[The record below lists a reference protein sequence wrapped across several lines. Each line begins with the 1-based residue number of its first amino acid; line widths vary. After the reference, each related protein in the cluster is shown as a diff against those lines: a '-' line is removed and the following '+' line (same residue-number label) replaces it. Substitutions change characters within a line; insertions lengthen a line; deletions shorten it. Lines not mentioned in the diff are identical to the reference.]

1 MRCPEYY
8 RAEAEIASDQL
19 GLDLS
24 DEQLNELAEIMDNAA
39 DMESYATGNWV
50 ICNHFSEPDGHK
62 DRQEALQLLREL
74 AIHYVV
80 EERVHDGDGNWVF
93 EHPDR
98 ATKILCK
105 LQDYITHGRM

>member
-24 DEQLNELAEIMDNAA
+24 DKQLNDLAEIMDNAA

-50 ICNHFSEPDGHK
+50 ICNHFSEPDGYK
-62 DRQEALQLLREL
+62 DRQKALQLLREL
-74 AIHYVV
+74 ALHYVV
-80 EERVHDGDGNWVF
+80 EECVRNGDGNWVF
-93 EHPDR
+93 KHPDR
-98 ATKILCK
+98 ATEIICK
-105 LQDYITHGRM
+105 LQDYIAYGRV